1 MRLAAL
7 LFALGLKLRIS
18 ALISA
23 AFRKRLR
30 HKDFV
35 IVIRTAEPGPARTF
49 CIRRG
54 RIRSRPGRD
63 PSADT
68 ELVWEDAQTALRTM
82 LSSNELDSF
91 SAIGRARLRIL
102 GDLDNA
108 LRFMDLAR

>member
-1 MRLAAL
+1 MKLSVL
-7 LFALGLKLRIS
+7 LFALGLKLRMS

-23 AFRKRLR
+23 AFRKQLR
-30 HKDFV
+30 RKDFV
-35 IVIRTAEPGPARTF
+35 IVIRTTEQGPARTF
-49 CIRRG
+49 HILGG
-54 RIRSRPGRD
+54 RIRSRAGCD

-68 ELVWEDAQTALRTM
+68 ELVWQDAQTAFRTM
-82 LSSNELDSF
+82 LSSDELDAF